1 MKDNTRSYI
10 CFVCFQDFENIDSFR
25 QHIINN
31 HEEGTDYVP
40 CPSCKIPLRDVTR
53 HFALRHPELAFPKN
67 YPTKPIVIRDIKKI
81 HKKKKTTYKQG
92 NFFSKKNNKDLF
104 FRSGMEL
111 EFYKILETKSD
122 VIKYNA
128 EPIEIDYQY
137 EGGNHKYIPDI
148 LVEYQNNKK
157 ELWEIKPKS
166 QTKLPKNQAK
176 WQAANEYCKRRNWN
190 FLVLTERGLRLLKL
204 GKFPT

>member
-1 MKDNTRSYI
+1 MKNNTRSYI
-10 CFVCFQDFENIDSFR
+10 CFVCFQDFENVEAFR
-25 QHIINN
+25 QHIVNN

-40 CPSCKIPLRDVTR
+40 CPSCKIPLRDVLR
-53 HFALRHPELAFPKN
+53 HFALKHPESIFPKN

-81 HKKKKTTYKQG
+81 SKKKKPTYKQG

-111 EFYKILETKSD
+111 EFYKILENKKD
-122 VIKYNA
+122 VLKYNA

-137 EGGNHKYIPDI
+137 EGSSHKYIPDI
-148 LVEYQNNKK
+148 LVEYQDNKK

-176 WQAANEYCKRRNWN
+176 WQAANEYCKRRNWD